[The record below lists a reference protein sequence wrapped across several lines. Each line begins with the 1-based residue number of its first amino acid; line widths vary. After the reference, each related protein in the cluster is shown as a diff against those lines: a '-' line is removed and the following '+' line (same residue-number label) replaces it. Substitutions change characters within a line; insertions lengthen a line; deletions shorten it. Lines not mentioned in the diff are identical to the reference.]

1 MPVHLGDPP
10 PRRPSFRRRPRTFA
24 LGALVMLAGLA
35 GTLPAVAQEGGGSAA
50 LKTGA
55 ASFSAGKYDNAVR
68 QLSAAINADTVAPQE
83 AAKALYL
90 RGMAYRKL
98 NQPSRAIADLGAAMW
113 LGLPASDRLIAQV
126 NRALAYRAAGLD
138 AQAESEI
145 ALARKSDSNNEI
157 DTLLAENGGAA
168 NAASI
173 AAFSTEVRSE
183 PPSAR
188 ASAAAPSLP
197 EAPPTRTADASAN
210 WSVSVAS
217 EPEPRASSAPKRP
230 PPAPAAPPAAGG
242 ETVVGDGTSDKPAG
256 GNRLS
261 RWFNSFGNPSAE
273 PAAPSAN
280 DGGGTPAASGW
291 TTQTEAHKGDAT
303 SGNAASG
310 GGGAGA
316 NPPPQARTAEA
327 KPAAPAPAAAPA
339 SGYRLQLTASRSEEE
354 ARQLWQQIASQHKDL
369 AGHEPLIE
377 KTDIGN
383 LGTFYRLQ
391 IGPFPDK
398 AESLKLC
405 NALKQS
411 GVDCF
416 LVMR

>member
-1 MPVHLGDPP
+1 MHLGDLP

-35 GTLPAVAQEGGGSAA
+35 GTLPALAQEGGGSTA

-173 AAFSTEVRSE
+173 AAFVNG
-183 PPSAR
+183 SA
-188 ASAAAPSLP
+188 
-197 EAPPTRTADASAN
+197 
-210 WSVSVAS
+210 
-217 EPEPRASSAPKRP
+217 K
-230 PPAPAAPPAAGG
+230 
-242 ETVVGDGTSDKPAG
+242 
-256 GNRLS
+256 
-261 RWFNSFGNPSAE
+261 
-273 PAAPSAN
+273 
-280 DGGGTPAASGW
+280 
-291 TTQTEAHKGDAT
+291 
-303 SGNAASG
+303 
-310 GGGAGA
+310 
-316 NPPPQARTAEA
+316 
-327 KPAAPAPAAAPA
+327 
-339 SGYRLQLTASRSEEE
+339 
-354 ARQLWQQIASQHKDL
+354 
-369 AGHEPLIE
+369 
-377 KTDIGN
+377 
-383 LGTFYRLQ
+383 
-391 IGPFPDK
+391 
-398 AESLKLC
+398 
-405 NALKQS
+405 
-411 GVDCF
+411 
-416 LVMR
+416 